1 MKTNKFNYI
10 KVIQQNYG
18 ASYGFED
25 VSEYDVNSLYCFKT
39 IEERRTF
46 KNDLKEY
53 RLTGHSTRVINRKQ
67 LK

>member
-1 MKTNKFNYI
+1 MKINKFNYI
-10 KVIQQNYG
+10 KVIQQHYG
-18 ASYGFED
+18 ASYGYEE
-25 VSEYDVNSLYCFKT
+25 VSEYEVNSLYCFKT
-39 IEERRTF
+39 NEERRTF